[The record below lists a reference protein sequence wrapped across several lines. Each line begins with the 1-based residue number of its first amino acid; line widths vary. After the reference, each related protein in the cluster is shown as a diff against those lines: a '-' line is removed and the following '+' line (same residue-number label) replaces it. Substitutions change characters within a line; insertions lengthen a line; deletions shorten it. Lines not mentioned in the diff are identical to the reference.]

1 MKKNSINLSL
11 VAVTLIA
18 LAAVTRFLPHPANF
32 TAIGAIALFGTARMN
47 DKRIGFLL
55 PIAAMLISDLFLP
68 GGFNL
73 SVYVAFAV
81 ISLLGLSLRKSNKA
95 LPVFGASI
103 ASSVI
108 FYIITNWAMWYFGN
122 GAFYPETIN
131 GLWLSYTAAIPFFL
145 NGLAGDLFFNAA
157 LFGTYAIAS
166 KQLAFA
172 K

>member
-1 MKKNSINLSL
+1 MKKNSINLSI

-18 LAAVTRFLPHPANF
+18 LAAATRFLPHPANF

-55 PIAAMLISDLFLP
+55 PIAAMLISDIFLP
-68 GGFNL
+68 GGFNI
-73 SVYVAFAV
+73 SVYASFAL
-81 ISLLGLSLRKSNKA
+81 ISLLGLALRNTNKA

-103 ASSVI
+103 ASSLI
-108 FYIITNWAMWYFGN
+108 FYIVTNWAMWFFGN
-122 GAFYPETIN
+122 GTFYPETIN
-131 GLWLSYTAAIPFFL
+131 GLWMSYTAAVPFFL

-157 LFGTYAIAS
+157 IFGTYAIAS
-166 KQLAFA
+166 KQLAIA